1 MLIVGG
7 DSFCNWPLEELDGH
21 RQNCWP
27 ALLAKDL
34 NLELKDFSR
43 AGCSNDRIFRYV
55 LPNISESSALVVVLW
70 SSTSRYEFTNPQTS
84 KIVSNLS
91 SHDTYVLQDW
101 YLNYCRTLL
110 YSLSISNTCKL
121 MNVPFV
127 QRFVFTHDCWWDNT
141 LESFIKQLRDNL
153 LFDNLPDDIIQERFD
168 YLKSLYNSI
177 DSVNLNNS
185 IQSFVETS
193 VEYKNHPTHYGHK
206 QIRDNIIEEIK
217 WQNLST

>member
-55 LPNISESSALVVVLW
+55 LPNISESSTLVVVLW
-70 SSTSRYEFTNPQTS
+70 SNTNRYEFTNPQTS
-84 KIVSNLS
+84 KIITVWPKK
-91 SHDTYVLQDW
+91 DRYVLQDW

-121 MNVPFV
+121 MNVPCV
-127 QRFVFTHDCWWDNT
+127 QRFVFSHDCWWDG
-141 LESFIKQLRDNL
+141 SIKTFKQQLRDNL
-153 LFDNLPDDIIQERFD
+153 LFDNLSDDMLQERFD
-168 YLKSLYNSI
+168 YLKSLHTMI
-177 DSVNLNNS
+177 NS
-185 IQSFVETS
+185 IQLNESIQTFAETS
-193 VEYKNHPTHYGHK
+193 VEWESHPTRRGHK
-206 QIRDNIIEEIK
+206 QIKNKIMEDINGK
-217 WQNLST
+217 AF